1 MVNPEYS
8 GKIQSNQL
16 QAKLFFCF
24 ILQHGVLATVGASSL
39 PEFNYTFSNYWPF
52 AIQKISAFDRYF
64 SLLNRFIIEVK
75 ALPRACTE
83 MTQVWDYW
91 GASALLH
98 RAPTCQACATR
109 SPHLSSFLPIH
120 STAALASGLQMSCF
134 HFLIQSCHKVNGAG
148 QGVASGRWA
157 VLNTRSLKVNRGQF
171 ISRMGGPTNSFI
183 QTVLQTGTPKLSSSL
198 DFQAYCAAAEEH
210 QLEAN

>member
-64 SLLNRFIIEVK
+64 SLLSRFIIEVK

-83 MTQVWDYW
+83 MTQVWDY
-91 GASALLH
+91 
-98 RAPTCQACATR
+98 
-109 SPHLSSFLPIH
+109 
-120 STAALASGLQMSCF
+120 
-134 HFLIQSCHKVNGAG
+134 
-148 QGVASGRWA
+148 
-157 VLNTRSLKVNRGQF
+157 
-171 ISRMGGPTNSFI
+171 
-183 QTVLQTGTPKLSSSL
+183 
-198 DFQAYCAAAEEH
+198 
-210 QLEAN
+210 